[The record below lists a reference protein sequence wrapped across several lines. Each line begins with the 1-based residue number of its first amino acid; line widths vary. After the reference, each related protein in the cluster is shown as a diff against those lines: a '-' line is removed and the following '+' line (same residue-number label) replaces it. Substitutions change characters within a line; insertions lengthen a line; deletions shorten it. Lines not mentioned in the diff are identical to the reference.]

1 MDNEVKLPG
10 AKSLQQV
17 VGALLFGS
25 DHPLTAEEIRT
36 CLKNVAKED
45 TTEDATVKLFGSLP
59 LKEIKEAL
67 DAMQKQLKG
76 MNIGFELQATSSGYR
91 FQTEP
96 AAGRWVR
103 NLLKMD
109 RPNRLSHPALET
121 LAIVAYRQPIAKSEI
136 EGIRGVDTGHIL
148 KTLMELHLVRIVG
161 RSELPGRPF
170 LYGTTATFLDHFG
183 LSTLKELN
191 DLDPTL
197 QRSKPSERKA
207 LHTKKKK
214 ETETEEPV
222 AETEQPVSEG
232 ETPPAEPAS
241 VTDEPAEEAGEVE
254 TSATATSVRNSALLE
269 VLGEEDEGDEPVFD
283 DATEEEEDEFDD
295 EDEEEEFDDEDE
307 EEEDEEE

>member
-76 MNIGFELQATSSGYR
+76 LNIGFELQSTSSGYR

-214 ETETEEPV
+214 EPEET
-222 AETEQPVSEG
+222 AETEQPPAEG
-232 ETPPAEPAS
+232 ETTPAEPAP
-241 VTDEPAEEAGEVE
+241 VPEEEPLEETDDIE
-254 TSATATSVRNSALLE
+254 TDAPVTSVRNDSALQE
-269 VLGEEDEGDEPVFD
+269 ILGEEDE
-283 DATEEEEDEFDD
+283 EEEEFDEDEDEDEFEDEDEDDD
-295 EDEEEEFDDEDE
+295 EDEE
-307 EEEDEEE
+307 

>member
-25 DHPLTAEEIRT
+25 DHPLTAEEIRA

-45 TTEDATVKLFGSLP
+45 TTDDATVKLFGSLP

-76 MNIGFELQATSSGYR
+76 LNIGFELQATSSGYR

-207 LHTKKKK
+207 AHTKKKK
-214 ETETEEPV
+214 EAPEATEEAEPPLEEAAQPQMQPAEQASDTEEPEFP
-222 AETEQPVSEG
+222 ET
-232 ETPPAEPAS
+232 
-241 VTDEPAEEAGEVE
+241 
-254 TSATATSVRNSALLE
+254 TSTTTSVRNDSALLE
-269 VLGEEDEGDEPVFD
+269 VLGEEDEDGDDVFD
-283 DATEEEEDEFDD
+283 ESDEDEFD
-295 EDEEEEFDDEDE
+295 EEDE
-307 EEEDEEE
+307 EEEDDDEEDDDE